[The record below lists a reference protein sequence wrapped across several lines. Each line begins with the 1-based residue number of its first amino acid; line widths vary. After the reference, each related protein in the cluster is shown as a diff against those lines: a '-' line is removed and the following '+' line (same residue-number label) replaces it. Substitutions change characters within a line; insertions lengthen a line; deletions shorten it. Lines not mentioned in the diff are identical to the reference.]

1 MIRTRIAVT
10 ILALAASAG
19 IVCAQSASTKQ
30 LKVKSQKE
38 GEAIQAMFQA
48 PDADA
53 RIAAAKEL
61 ITKFADTDFKST
73 AFYIMAFSAQ
83 QKSDL
88 ENAVV
93 YGEQALEADNK
104 NYGAMI
110 LIASALAQ
118 RTREFDLDRE
128 EKLGRSEKLAK
139 EAIELVKT
147 APKPNPSITD
157 EQWEGAKKDY
167 TSQAYEGLGLAAMAR
182 KNYDACAANLQLTVD
197 NAPQV
202 DPATLVRLGNC
213 LGKVKKFDEA
223 IAALDRAINDPS
235 AAPVVKQAATQEKL
249 NLMKQK
255 ADAAK

>member
-1 MIRTRIAVT
+1 MIRTRIAAT
-10 ILALAASAG
+10 ILALAVSAG
-19 IVCAQSASTKQ
+19 AVFAQSASTKQ

-38 GEAIQAMFQA
+38 AEAIQAMFQA
-48 PDADA
+48 PDPAT

-83 QKSDL
+83 QTGDL
-88 ENAVV
+88 ENVVV
-93 YGEQALEADNK
+93 YAEQALEADDK

-110 LIASALAQ
+110 LISSALAQ

-128 EKLGRSEKLAK
+128 EKLGRAEKLANQ
-139 EAIELVKT
+139 AIELVKV
-147 APKPNPSITD
+147 APKPNPNITD

-167 TSQAYEGLGLAAMAR
+167 TGQAYEGLGMAAMAR
-182 KNYDACAANLQLTVD
+182 KNYDACATNLKLAVD
-197 NAPQV
+197 NAAQP

-223 IAALDRAINDPS
+223 IAALERAINDPS
-235 AAPVVKQAATQEKL
+235 AAAVVKQAATQEKL
-249 NLMKQK
+249 TLLKQK